1 MPDEILKSMEN
12 EIIKRYTE
20 KLKEIIFSDARIHK
34 ADTTYANND
43 IDKAIKKYD
52 RLYP

>member
-34 ADTTYANND
+34 TDAIHVNND
-43 IDKAIKKYD
+43 IDETIKRYN